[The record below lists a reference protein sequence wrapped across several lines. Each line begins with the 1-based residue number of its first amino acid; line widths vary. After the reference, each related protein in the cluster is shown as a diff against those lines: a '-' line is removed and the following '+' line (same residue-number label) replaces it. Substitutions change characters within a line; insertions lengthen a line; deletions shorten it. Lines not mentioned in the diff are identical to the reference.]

1 MPSDFQIDKTPNVS
15 TRDHETRKELTKKDE
30 AVVNLEPALKTHHE
44 GQTNIIAP
52 EKEASGGAN
61 FWRLLG
67 YSTYFEWTL
76 IGTGIISSAGAGV
89 ALPLMNVVVFGRLSA
104 KFTDYSIPGNTI
116 TKHDFQSYIDHNVLY
131 VIYLFIGKFILD
143 YISIFCFR
151 MSGIRIS
158 AAVRLAYLKTLF
170 AQPISTIDGLP
181 PGSATDSLTTAANT
195 IQMGISDKLGVLVQQ
210 VSLII
215 SSYVVAFIWSWKLT
229 LASTSSIVFIFII
242 YAILNPFWLALYKE
256 ILKDN
261 AAAAGIAGET
271 FQAIRTVKALC
282 AEKAMIAK
290 HASKMA
296 EARKKGNKLSPLTG
310 LQLAPAFFAIY
321 GNMALVFYFGV
332 KLYRD
337 GDIASVGNV
346 LLVLFSVLLVVT
358 AMQGVFIP
366 VQNIAK
372 ASAASQPLFNVIDS
386 PTRSTSGH
394 RNPEADADSCI
405 EFKDVYFAYPGR
417 PHTAVLKGLHLS
429 VPAGKITAL
438 VGPSGCGK
446 STIVG
451 LLERWYHLS
460 DINISLEQQKKESAG
475 KEKKE
480 GKWTMPDAPTA
491 DNVLKPNHAEMSN
504 QDNGIKS
511 DGPVL
516 QNSGSIFLG
525 SLNIEHLDTKWWRA
539 QIGLVQQEPFLFNKS
554 IFENV
559 AYGLIG
565 SEWEHADADQ
575 KRELVATACEE
586 AFANEFIQ
594 RLPDKYET
602 MVGES
607 GIKLSGGQ
615 RQRLAIARS
624 IVKRPSILVLDEAT
638 SAIDVRGEGL
648 VQAALDRVSK
658 QRTTIT
664 IAHRLSTIK
673 KADHIV
679 VMKDGKTVEDGTHEE
694 LLRQSDGVYSGL
706 VRAQHLHLGDEEEDE
721 DSSMLTKV
729 DSKKLVEEDI
739 EELNEAIQEE
749 PTKDKKQ
756 KLERGFFGSVGRLL
770 IEQRSSYPIYGLLLL
785 AAMTCGALL
794 AVQSFLTSNLVT
806 VFTYTGQKLTDR
818 GNFWS
823 LMFFVVALVVCLA
836 YAILGY
842 GTQRVST
849 QVSTYYR
856 QEYFE
861 TILQKPITFYDE
873 EGNSSGTLTSRISND
888 PQQVQDVLGLNMVFP
903 LIGVFSLIGCV
914 IISFVFGWKL
924 SLVAFCVA
932 LPVLVSVAFIRMRY
946 ELVFESYNSKVFAE
960 SSEFGAEAIRAF
972 RTVASLTMEDSIARR
987 YHDLLQTHIDKAFR
1001 KAIHGVF
1008 FISLTQNAENLAMAL
1023 VLWYGGTLL
1032 ADREYSVTDFFVIY
1046 IAVVAGGQQAG
1057 QFMAFGANFAN
1068 ATAATN
1074 RILGARGGSEFE
1086 DVKGTMG
1093 SLTPPT
1099 SEEPSKR
1106 RGMSI
1111 KISNSSFQYP
1121 TRDAPVFRNVS
1132 ISIKPNEYVAF
1143 IGPSGCGKSTIIS
1156 LLARFYPLSSGSFFI
1171 DNTNVASI
1179 PLSTYRAE
1187 IALVSQEPT
1196 LFKGTIR
1203 ENLILGLPNSD
1214 QISDKEIEEACEA
1227 AQIHAFISSLPS
1239 GYATHLTA
1247 GTHSS
1252 LSGGQK
1258 QRLCI
1263 ARALLR
1269 KPRLLLLDE
1278 ATSSLDS
1285 QNESL
1290 VQAVI
1295 EKVARQGNV
1304 TVVVVAH
1311 RLATVQGCNR
1321 IVVLGDEGKVL
1332 EEGRHGELLKEK
1344 GTYWGMCQAQALDR

>member
-1 MPSDFQIDKTPNVS
+1 MPDDVEIAQSSGAPAQHIESRQVM
-15 TRDHETRKELTKKDE
+15 KEKDE
-30 AVVNLEPALKTHHE
+30 AIVNLNPALQDPHKEHTD
-44 GQTNIIAP
+44 ADDCK
-52 EKEASGGAN
+52 EKPSGGAN

-67 YSTYFEWTL
+67 YATYVEWTL
-76 IGTGIISSAGAGV
+76 IGVGAISSAGAGV
-89 ALPLMNVVVFGRLSA
+89 ALPLVNVVIFGRLSTE
-104 KFTDYSIPGNTI
+104 FTEYFTPGNTI
-116 TKHDFQSYIDHNVLY
+116 TKNDFQSSVNHNVLY
-131 VIYLFIGKFILD
+131 VVYLFIAKFALD

-158 AAVRLAYLKTLF
+158 AAIRLAYLKALF
-170 AQPISTIDGLP
+170 AQPISAVDKLP
-181 PGSATDSLTTAANT
+181 PGAATDSLTTAANT
-195 IQMGISDKLGVLVQQ
+195 IQMGISDKLGILIQQ
-210 VSLII
+210 VSLLV
-215 SSYVVAFIWSWKLT
+215 SAYVVAFIWSWKLT
-229 LASTSSIVFIFII
+229 LASTSSIVFISVV
-242 YAILNPFWLALYKE
+242 YCILNPFYIALYKG

-261 AAAAGIAGET
+261 SAAAGIAGEA

-282 AEKAMIAK
+282 AEKTMIAK

-310 LQLAPAFFAIY
+310 LQLAPSFFAIY
-321 GNMALVFYFGV
+321 ANMALVFYFGV

-346 LLVLFSVLLVVT
+346 LTVLFSVILLVS
-358 AMQGVFIP
+358 AISGAFIP
-366 VQNIAK
+366 VQNITK
-372 ASAASQPLFNVIDS
+372 ASVASQPLFNVIDS
-386 PTRSTSGH
+386 PKRSTAGYRH
-394 RNPEADADSCI
+394 PEADADSRI
-405 EFKDVYFAYPGR
+405 EFKNVHFAYPAR
-417 PHTAVLKGLHLS
+417 PHTAALKSLDLS

-460 DINISLEQQKKESAG
+460 DINISLEQQKKEMASN
-475 KEKKE
+475 EKKE
-480 GKWTMPDAPTA
+480 GKWTIPDMPTA
-491 DNVLKPNHAEMSN
+491 DNVLAPIKEEASTSVDVATSN
-504 QDNGIKS
+504 S
-511 DGPVL
+511 PVL

-525 SLNIEHLDTKWWRA
+525 NHNIEQLDVKWWRG

-559 AYGLIG
+559 ACGLIG
-565 SEWEHADADQ
+565 SEWEHANADQ
-575 KRELVATACEE
+575 KRELVQAACEE
-586 AFANEFIQ
+586 AFASEFIQ
-594 RLPDKYET
+594 RLPNKYET

-624 IVKRPSILVLDEAT
+624 IVKKPSILILDEAT
-638 SAIDVRGEGL
+638 SAIDVRGERL

-658 QRTTIT
+658 QKTTIT

-679 VMKDGKTVEDGTHEE
+679 VVKDGRAVEDGTHEE

-706 VRAQHLHLGDEEEDE
+706 VRAQHLHLGAEDDGE
-721 DSSMLTKV
+721 DPKMLTKV
-729 DSKKLVEEDI
+729 ESIELVEAEL
-739 EELNEAIQEE
+739 EELNESVHEK
-749 PTKDKKQ
+749 PTGDNKQ
-756 KLERGFFGSVGRLL
+756 KLEHGFFGSVGRLL
-770 IEQRSSYPIYGLLLL
+770 YEQRSNYPTYGLLLL
-785 AAMTCGALL
+785 AAMACGAIL
-794 AVQSFLTSNLVT
+794 AIQSFLTSNIVN

-823 LMFFVVALVVCLA
+823 LMFFVFALAIGAA
-836 YAILGY
+836 YAVLGY
-842 GTQRVST
+842 GTQMISN

-856 QEYFE
+856 QKYFE

-888 PQQVQDVLGLNMVFP
+888 PQQVQDVLGPNMAFP
-903 LIGVFSLIGCV
+903 LIGLFSLVGCV

-932 LPVLVSVAFIRMRY
+932 LPILVSAAFIRMRY
-946 ELVFESYNSKVFAE
+946 ELAFESYNSKVFAE
-960 SSEFGAEAIRAF
+960 SSAFGAEAIRAF
-972 RTVASLTMEDSIARR
+972 RTVTSLTMEDSITQR
-987 YHDLLQTHIDKAFR
+987 YRSLLQDQIDKAFR
-1001 KAIHGVF
+1001 KAIHGVI
-1008 FISLTQNAENLAMAL
+1008 FISLSQDAENLAAAL
-1023 VLWYGGTLL
+1023 MVWYGGTLL
-1032 ADREYSVTDFFVIY
+1032 ADRQYSLTDFFLIY
-1046 IAVVAGGQQAG
+1046 IAVTTGGQQAG
-1057 QFMAFGANFAN
+1057 QFMGFGANFAN

-1074 RILGARGGSEFE
+1074 RILGTRGGSEFE
-1086 DVKGTMG
+1086 DTKGTTE
-1093 SLTPPT
+1093 SPTPQA
-1099 SEEPSKR
+1099 SEDPSR
-1106 RGMSI
+1106 RQGMCI
-1111 KISNSSFQYP
+1111 KISNASFQYP

-1132 ISIKPNEYVAF
+1132 ISIKPNEYIAF
-1143 IGPSGCGKSTIIS
+1143 VGPSGCGKSTIIS
-1156 LLARFYPLSSGSFFI
+1156 LLSRFYPLSSGSFLI
-1171 DNTNVASI
+1171 DNTNISSI
-1179 PLSTYRAE
+1179 PVSKYRAD

-1196 LFKGTIR
+1196 LFEGTIR
-1203 ENLILGLPNSD
+1203 ENLILGLPQAE
-1214 QISDKEIEEACEA
+1214 QISDRELAEACEA
-1227 AQIHAFISSLPS
+1227 AQIHVFVSSLPS

-1285 QNESL
+1285 QNEGL

-1295 EKVARQGNV
+1295 EKIARQGDV

-1311 RLATVQGCNR
+1311 RLATVQGCDR
-1321 IVVLGDEGKVL
+1321 ILVLGDEGKLL
-1332 EEGRHGELLKEK
+1332 EEGKHLELLKRR
-1344 GTYWGMCQAQALDR
+1344 GTYWEMCQAQALDR